1 MMLFLYYYKMYRNKI
16 LKNLNG
22 QFKTIKI
29 VIYQEL
35 QFLSQQ
41 SIILRWLHMDKKH
54 KLILLAY
61 NYV

>member
-29 VIYQEL
+29 VI
-35 QFLSQQ
+35 
-41 SIILRWLHMDKKH
+41 
-54 KLILLAY
+54 
-61 NYV
+61 